1 MIIDRPRAEDID
13 GLRHLWQQAFG
24 DTDAY
29 LDIFFRVGF
38 APERCRCIRHE
49 KAVTAALY
57 WFDCSWGNKK
67 IAYIYAVATDKSYR
81 GQGLCRSLME
91 STHKQLQK
99 EGYNGAVL
107 VPVKPELSNMY
118 AKFGYRGFCPLEKA
132 TGEKPQATAISPEE
146 YGVLRQTHL
155 GENAVL
161 HGSTALKLLDTY
173 GDFYKTE
180 TAAFCGY
187 RENDTFH
194 FEEIIGQL
202 PAQREAFSEA
212 MYLGLDNSDASPGYF
227 AIPLN

>member
-1 MIIDRPRAEDID
+1 MIIDRPRAEDIP

-38 APERCRCIRHE
+38 APERCRCIRQE

-57 WFDCSWGNKK
+57 WFDCSWGSKK
-67 IAYIYAVATDKSYR
+67 IAYIYAVATDKAYR

-91 STHKQLQK
+91 STHKQLK
-99 EGYNGAVL
+99 SEDYAGAVL
-107 VPVKPELSNMY
+107 VPVKPELSAMY

-146 YGVLRQTHL
+146 YMALRQERL
-155 GENAVL
+155 SDDAIL
-161 HGSTALKLLDTY
+161 QGSTALGLLAAY
-173 GDFYKTE
+173 GGFYKTE
-180 TAAFCGY
+180 NAIFCGY
-187 RENDTFH
+187 QEEDVFH

-212 MYLGLDNSDASPGYF
+212 MYLSLDSADTLPQYF